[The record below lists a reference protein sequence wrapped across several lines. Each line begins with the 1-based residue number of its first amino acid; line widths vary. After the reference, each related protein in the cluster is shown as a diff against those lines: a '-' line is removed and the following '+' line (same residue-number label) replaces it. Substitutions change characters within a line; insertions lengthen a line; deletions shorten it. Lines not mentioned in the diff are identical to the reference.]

1 MRSVKLFIVSIL
13 SIFIVL
19 ALIGLLLPSKVTLSK
34 SVLLDASLRETGA
47 MINDFSK
54 WKNWYPPMQKENVN
68 VVINNSSTISLIDN
82 AGKNITLQI
91 ILDEANEID
100 VKLTTQASQ
109 EEVIYQFLLLRQKD
123 EKTQLTLN
131 VNTFLKWYPWEKI
144 KGVLM
149 DKMSGPQY
157 LSILNQIKHAV
168 EK

>member
-91 ILDEANEID
+91 QEQLGVMNIPEGVALIPIVLKTDVSGTGEAIATEIE
-100 VKLTTQASQ
+100 KLTTD
-109 EEVIYQFLLLRQKD
+109 EVIF
-123 EKTQLTLN
+123 
-131 VNTFLKWYPWEKI
+131 KI
-144 KGVLM
+144 
-149 DKMSGPQY
+149 
-157 LSILNQIKHAV
+157 IKSVRTKKKFA
-168 EK
+168 